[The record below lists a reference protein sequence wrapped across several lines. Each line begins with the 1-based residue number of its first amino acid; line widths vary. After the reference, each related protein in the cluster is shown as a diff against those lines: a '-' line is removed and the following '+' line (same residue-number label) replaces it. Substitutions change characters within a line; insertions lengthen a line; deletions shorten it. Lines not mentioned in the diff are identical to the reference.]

1 MLETQ
6 CACFSVSIR
15 QRQGSVVREYGS
27 GPDVGN
33 FALDHQPSQP
43 VGEPVDHIHFPLPHP
58 VDVDFGFAER
68 DAPGVGIGRFVD
80 QPGDMQQG
88 LGGNAPA
95 VKADTAG
102 VFRRIDEG
110 DGQAHIRGQKG
121 GRVTAGA
128 GTDDSHCVFVVSHG

>member
-1 MLETQ
+1 M
-6 CACFSVSIR
+6 
-15 QRQGSVVREYGS
+15 
-27 GPDVGN
+27 
-33 FALDHQPSQP
+33 
-43 VGEPVDHIHFPLPHP
+43 
-58 VDVDFGFAER
+58 
-68 DAPGVGIGRFVD
+68 D

-102 VFRRIDEG
+102 VLRRIDEG

-128 GTDDSHCVFVVSHG
+128 GTDDSQLCVHVSHGSDSLS